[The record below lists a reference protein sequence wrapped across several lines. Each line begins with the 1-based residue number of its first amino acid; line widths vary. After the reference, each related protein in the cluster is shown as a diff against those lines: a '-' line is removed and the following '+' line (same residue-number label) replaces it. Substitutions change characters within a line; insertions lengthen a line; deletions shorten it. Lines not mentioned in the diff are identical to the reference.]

1 MAFGSELVMMAGL
14 GFVVLGPKRM
24 HALLGQVARLR
35 SEVEKAS
42 RGWKSQIAAEL
53 EQPQSQIAENRQPA
67 GLSACSGCAQ
77 GPAPQ

>member
-35 SEVEKAS
+35 SEVEKGS

-53 EQPQSQIAENRQPA
+53 EQPQSQITENRQPA
-67 GLSACSGCAQ
+67 GLSACSDCTQ
-77 GPAPQ
+77 GRVPQ